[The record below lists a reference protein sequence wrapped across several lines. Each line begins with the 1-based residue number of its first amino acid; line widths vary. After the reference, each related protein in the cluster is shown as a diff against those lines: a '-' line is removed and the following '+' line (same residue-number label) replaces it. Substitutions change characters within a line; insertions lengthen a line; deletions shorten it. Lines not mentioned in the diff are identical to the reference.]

1 MEPRAGN
8 VLLTCAGR
16 RVELTRAFGRAL
28 AALGGG
34 KVFCCDSDPTAP
46 ALHAADGAFAM
57 PPLGDPSYEAR
68 LEEICAANG
77 IGLVVPTIDTE
88 LGPMASMRDSLF
100 ERTGARIAVS
110 SPGCVALCA
119 DKRRLA
125 RFFAG
130 NGVDAPRTFE
140 AAAAY
145 TGAGAG
151 FPAVV
156 KPARGSSSIDVFV
169 ARDVRE
175 LEFFASYV
183 REPVVQERLSGAEFS
198 VDALFDFESRPVAAV
213 SRRRIATRGG
223 EILKGRVEMRREVL
237 EPAERLLGLLGG
249 AGARGAFTLQGFLGA
264 DGRFR
269 FTEVNA
275 RFGGGAPMSVA
286 AGADLPR
293 WLCEL
298 AAGGRPSPATI
309 RDGAQFSRFDDS
321 FEIAANKPGQSR

>member
-8 VLLTCAGR
+8 VLVTCAGR

-46 ALHAADGAFAM
+46 ALHAADGAFLM
-57 PPLGDPSYEAR
+57 PPLEDSSYGAR

-77 IGLVVPTIDTE
+77 VGLVIPTIDTE
-88 LGPMASMRDSLF
+88 LPMMASMRDRLF

-110 SPGCVALCA
+110 SPECVAICA

-125 RFFAG
+125 GFFAES
-130 NGVDAPRTFE
+130 GVEAPRTFE
-140 AAAAY
+140 SAAEFA
-145 TGAGAG
+145 GAGAG

-156 KPARGSSSIDVFV
+156 KPARGSSSIDVF
-169 ARDVRE
+169 AANDIRE

-237 EPAERLLGLLGG
+237 EPAERLLGLLGDT
-249 AGARGAFTLQGFLGA
+249 GARGAFTLQGFLGA

-286 AGADLPR
+286 AGADFPR

-298 AAGGRPSPATI
+298 AAGGRPSPAAI

-321 FEIAANKPGQSR
+321 FEIATNEPGRS